1 MNQTAINDYW
11 AGLVARYRTSPL
23 RSFVRWWGSELAA
36 LIPESVRHRLVQA
49 RPELWLIPHD
59 DAGSIAV
66 WSGGDEPEQRDVF
79 SASEDAELLRDRW
92 MTLLRDF
99 EEGKPEIRLC
109 LADDEVLQCPVEL
122 PLAVESGLEQALKY
136 QLDQL
141 TPFRADQ
148 VYFDYD
154 TVSRDPEHGRLK
166 LDLRLVPITRIEPL
180 LDRLGSIGIRPHAI
194 DVVAPG
200 GEVYSA
206 RGFNLL
212 PENGRPRYV
221 YERARLNWLLAGA
234 GALVLA
240 LVMAQSLYLR
250 GQTVEKLQ
258 VEVEQLRTE
267 AEAVMGLQQE
277 LEDSLTAANFL
288 AERRRRQPVAIQVL
302 AEVTRIL
309 PDDIWLQQLQ
319 VRGNELMMQ
328 GLADGSQRLIEL
340 INDSELL
347 TDAEFRGSVNV
358 DPASGR
364 ERFNAM
370 AQIKSRRAANGADAE
385 SGE

>member
-23 RSFVRWWGSELAA
+23 RGFVRWWAGELAA
-36 LIPESVRHRLVQA
+36 LIPESVRQRLVQA
-49 RPELWLIPHD
+49 RPVLLLIPD
-59 DAGSIAV
+59 DKAGSIAV
-66 WSGGDEPEQRDVF
+66 WSGGEEPQQRDVF

-122 PLAVESGLEQALKY
+122 PLAVESGLEQALSY

-154 TVSRDPEHGRLK
+154 TVARDSEHGRLK
-166 LDLRLVPITRIEPL
+166 LDLRLVPITRVERL
-180 LDRLGSIGIRPHAI
+180 LERLGSIGIRPHAI
-194 DVVAPG
+194 DVVVPG
-200 GEVYSA
+200 ETPSP

-234 GALVLA
+234 GVLLLA

-250 GQTVEKLQ
+250 GQTVDKLR
-258 VEVEQLRTE
+258 VEVDQLRSE

-347 TDAEFRGSVNV
+347 ADAEFRGSVNV
-358 DPASGR
+358 DPATGR

-370 AQIKSRRAANGADAE
+370 AQIHSRRMVNGPDAE